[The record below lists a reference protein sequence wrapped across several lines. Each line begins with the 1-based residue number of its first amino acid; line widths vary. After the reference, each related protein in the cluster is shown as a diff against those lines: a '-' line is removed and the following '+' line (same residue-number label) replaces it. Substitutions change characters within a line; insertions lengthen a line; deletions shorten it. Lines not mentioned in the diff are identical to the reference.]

1 MKVLLAVLLLLMAS
15 PAGAAGLRML
25 NGHIPAPVAAGRA
38 ARTGRLPAGDM
49 LDVAI
54 GLPLRNRGE
63 LETLIQRLSD
73 PASADYRH
81 YLSPQEFTERFG
93 PTEDDYC
100 KVSEFARSN
109 RLTVIATT
117 PNRMLLDVRGTVADL
132 ERAFQFT
139 LRTYRD
145 PNGARIFHAPDAEP
159 SVPAGLPILD
169 IIGLDDYAPPRPMN
183 LHVRGVDEVVS
194 NATGS
199 GPNNL
204 FMGKDYRAAYASGIE
219 LDGAG
224 QTIGLLEFGPYFP
237 ADVTLYKKAAGLPD
251 VPVTNVLLDGVTGLA
266 PPGNDDGE
274 EALDVQIAMSMA
286 PGVSQIIVYQGSNP
300 ANIFNR
306 MATDNLARQLSCSW
320 GFLPAPATMDQ
331 IFLQFAAQGQ
341 TMFVSSGDSG
351 AYISSDRI
359 FAPADNPNI
368 TSVGGTSLTTKGAGG
383 PWLGETTWK
392 GSGGGI
398 SNTYA
403 LPDWQQAIS
412 MTANGGSINHRN
424 FPDVAMLADTT
435 MYLIY
440 KNGLNGTVGGTS
452 ASAPMWAGYM
462 ALINQQAEMNGT
474 PPVGFLN
481 ATMANIGAGARYSTD
496 LHDITV
502 GSNVN
507 SKSPNLFLATTG
519 YDLATGWGS
528 PNGQG
533 LIDELSVPVAG
544 AAPSFHLAVAPY
556 GLSVIQGKTA
566 DAAVNVAAFNGFSG
580 AVSLS
585 VAGLP
590 NGVTANFSPTTISQT
605 GTLTISASGTAVKG
619 TYPMTIR
626 GTSDGKTQTVGLNL
640 TVIVPD
646 FSISA
651 SPLVL
656 TLSQGSSTQANI
668 GIVTTGGF
676 GGDVS
681 LTVSNLPA
689 GVQSSVTPSPTG
701 NLVRLTASG
710 QVSPGRYAVVVSG
723 ASGSLRHSVT
733 VGLLIYGGLPAPVP
747 VDLSAWYDYVGI
759 SSDGTAAPNSAY
771 SAKLLRTWQLVD
783 GVPFFFGPPDAWND
797 VSTAGTAISLPAGKF
812 GSLQLLATGE
822 GGAQQSQ
829 KFTVRYTDGSSD
841 AFMQSFSDWFNPQN
855 FDGESAGLSFPYRN
869 TAAGSRDNRTFN
881 LYQYSF
887 TLKSAKM
894 VASVT
899 VPSTSGVHVLAMTL
913 VPASFTGLSDYSL
926 SSAAAS
932 VAVPQGQSAATVI
945 SIAPSGSFQ
954 DTVNF
959 TAAGLPTGVTA
970 SFSAGSDATSA
981 TLNLTAGR
989 SAPPGAATVTITGT
1003 GGGIVHSF
1011 NLSVSVVE
1019 VAANTVGVDLGSAFN
1034 VSASYTDGST
1044 FAASGGID
1052 GIGNA
1057 YSASLLGGSQV
1068 WNGSTFTLG
1077 PPNAANGITGQ
1088 TLKLP
1093 AGSFARID
1101 MLATGVQGNQAGQKF
1116 VVNYT
1121 DGTSSTYTQGLSD
1134 WFTPQNY
1141 PGESIAVA
1149 MPYRVTSGGTKDGRP
1164 FNLYGYSFA
1173 MSSGKTASSLVLPAN
1188 ASVVVFAVTMV
1199 PAAGAS
1205 GVRITSVVNGA
1216 TFQAG
1221 IAPGAWI
1228 TITGSNLAGTARS
1241 WAEADFVGSTL
1252 PSQLDGVSVTI
1263 GGYQSA
1269 ISYISP
1275 TQINL
1280 QVPVEIPQ
1288 ASAIG
1293 LQVNTPRGSASTS
1306 VQVSATAPGLFS
1318 LDGKYVVG
1326 QHTDYNLVAASGRYP
1341 GSSPARA
1348 GETITL
1354 YGTGFGP
1361 TDPPMAGRQ
1370 IPSQAA
1376 PMVTLPVFRIG
1387 NQAAAVSFAGIV
1399 GAGLYQFNVTIPS
1412 GLANGDALVVAT
1424 SAGAST
1430 QAGLYL
1436 TIQ

>member
-1 MKVLLAVLLLLMAS
+1 MKVLLGLLLLLMPS
-15 PAGAAGLRML
+15 PASAAGRRTL
-25 NGHIPAPVAAGRA
+25 NRHVPAPVAAGRA
-38 ARTGRLPAGDM
+38 VRTGRLAAGDQ
-49 LDVAI
+49 LDLAI
-54 GLPLRNRGE
+54 GLPLRNRND
-63 LETLIQRLSD
+63 LEALIKRLSD

-81 YLSPQEFTERFG
+81 YLSPQEFTDRFG
-93 PTEDDYC
+93 PTEDDYR
-100 KVSEFARSN
+100 KVTEFAQSSG
-109 RLTVIATT
+109 LTVIATT

-145 PNGARIFHAPDAEP
+145 PIAARTFHAPDAEP
-159 SVPAGLPILD
+159 SVPADLPILD
-169 IIGLDDYAPPRPMN
+169 VIGLNDYAPPRPMN
-183 LHVRGVDEVVS
+183 LQIHKLDDIVPNV
-194 NATGS
+194 TGS
-199 GPNNL
+199 GPNGL
-204 FMGKDYRAAYASGIE
+204 FMGSDYRAAYAPGIS

-224 QTIGLLEFGPYFP
+224 QTIGILEFGPYFP
-237 ADVTLYKKAAGLPD
+237 DDVTLYKKAAGLPD
-251 VPVTNVLLDGVTGLA
+251 VTITNVLLDGVTGIA

-274 EALDVQIAMSMA
+274 EALDIQIAMSMA
-286 PGVSQIIVYQGSNP
+286 PGISQIIVYQGNSP

-320 GFLPAPATMDQ
+320 GFSPAPATMDQ

-351 AYISSDRI
+351 AYIASDRI

-383 PWLGETTWK
+383 PWLGETTWS

-403 LPDWQQAIS
+403 IPDWQQSLS
-412 MTANGGSINHRN
+412 MTANGGSTARRN

-435 MYLIY
+435 MFLIY
-440 KNGLNGTVGGTS
+440 KNGLTGRVGGTS

-481 ATMANIGAGARYSTD
+481 STLANIGGGARYSTD
-496 LHDITV
+496 FHDITV
-502 GSNVN
+502 GANTN
-507 SKSPNLFLATTG
+507 SKSPSLFQATAG

-533 LIDELSVPVAG
+533 LIDELSVPVPG

-556 GLSVIQGKTA
+556 GLSVIQGKTV
-566 DAAVNVAAFNGFSG
+566 DAALNVAAYNGFSG
-580 AVSLS
+580 AVNLS
-585 VAGLP
+585 VTGLP
-590 NGVTANFSPTTISQT
+590 TGVTASFSPTTISST
-605 GTLTISASGTAVKG
+605 GTVTISASGTAAKG
-619 TYPMTIR
+619 TYPVTIR
-626 GTSDGKTQTVGLNL
+626 GTSDGKTQTVGVNL

-646 FSISA
+646 FSLSA

-656 TLSQGSSTQANI
+656 TLSPGSSSQSTI

-681 LTVSNLPA
+681 VTLSNLPA
-689 GVQSSVTPSPTG
+689 GVQSSVTG
-701 NLVRLTASG
+701 NIVRLTATG
-710 QVSPGRYAVVVSG
+710 QVSPGRYAVVVNG
-723 ASGSLRHSVT
+723 ASGSLRHSVI
-733 VGLLIYGGLPAPVP
+733 VGLLISASLPAPVP
-747 VDLSAWYDYVGI
+747 VDLSGWYDYIGI
-759 SSDGTAAPNSAY
+759 TSDGTPAPNSAY
-771 SAKLLRTWQLVD
+771 SAKLLGTSQLAD

-797 VSTAGTAISLPAGKF
+797 LSTAGTTIPLPGGKF

-829 KFTVRYTDGSSD
+829 RFTVRYTDGTSD
-841 AFMQSFSDWFNPQN
+841 AFTQSFSDWFNPQN
-855 FDGESAGLSFPYRN
+855 FDGESAAFSFPYRN
-869 TAAGSRDNRTFN
+869 TAGGTRDNRTFN

-887 TLKSAKM
+887 ALKSAKT

-926 SSAAAS
+926 SSAAGS
-932 VAVPQGQSAATVI
+932 LVVPQGRSAATVI
-945 SIAPSGSFQ
+945 GIAPSGSFN
-954 DTVNF
+954 DTVSF
-959 TAAGLPTGVTA
+959 TATGLPTGVTA
-970 SFSAGSDATSA
+970 SFTAGSDASSA
-981 TLNLTAGR
+981 SLSLTAGR
-989 SAPPGAATVTITGT
+989 NAPLGSATVIITGN

-1011 NLSVSVVE
+1011 TVSVSVVE
-1019 VAANTVGVDLGSAFN
+1019 VAANTVSTDMASAFN
-1034 VSASYTDGST
+1034 ISAFYTDGTT
-1044 FAASGGID
+1044 FPASGGID
-1052 GIGNA
+1052 GIGYA
-1057 YSASLLGGSQV
+1057 YPASFLGGSQV
-1068 WNGSTFTLG
+1068 WSGSTFTLG
-1077 PPNAANGITGQ
+1077 PANAANAVTGQ
-1088 TLKLP
+1088 TVKLP

-1101 MLATGVQGNQAGQKF
+1101 MLATAVQGNQAGQKF
-1116 VVNYT
+1116 IVNYS
-1121 DGTSSTYTQGLSD
+1121 DGTSSTFTQGLSD

-1149 MPYRVTSGGTKDGRP
+1149 MPYRVTSSGTKDGRT
-1164 FNLYGYSFA
+1164 FNLYGYSFVL
-1173 MSSGKTASSLVLPAN
+1173 SSGKTATSLVLPAN

-1199 PAAGAS
+1199 PTAAAS
-1205 GVRITSVVNGA
+1205 AVRITNVVNGA
-1216 TFQAG
+1216 TFQPG

-1228 TITGSNLAGTARS
+1228 TITGTNLAATSRS
-1241 WAEADFVGSTL
+1241 WAGDDFVGATL

-1263 GGYQSA
+1263 GGYQAA

-1288 ASAIG
+1288 ASSIA
-1293 LQVNTPRGSASTS
+1293 LQVNTPQGSASMS
-1306 VQVSATAPGLFS
+1306 VQVAATSPGLFS
-1318 LDGKYVVG
+1318 LDGKYAVG
-1326 QHTDYNLVAASGRYP
+1326 QHTDYNLVAASGRFP
-1341 GSSPARA
+1341 GSSPAHP

-1361 TDPPMAGRQ
+1361 TDPPVPGRQ
-1370 IPSQAA
+1370 IPSQPS

-1387 NQAAAVSFAGIV
+1387 NQPAAVSFAGII
-1399 GAGLYQFNVTIPS
+1399 GAGLCQFNVTIPA
-1412 GLANGDALVVAT
+1412 GLPSGDALVVAT
-1424 SAGAST
+1424 SAGASS
-1430 QAGLYL
+1430 QSGLYL